1 MYQLEEPFY
10 FYLLLVVPILLIGFL
25 ILISWKRSI
34 QNKYISNHLFKK
46 LSPETSSFKPKFKLF
61 LLSLTFIFISLGLVN
76 PKIGTQLKTVKR
88 EGVDIVFA
96 IDVSKSMLAEDIAPN
111 RLEKAKRIVS
121 QTINELNSD
130 RVGIIA
136 YAASAL
142 PVLPITTDYS
152 TARMFLQSL
161 NTDMLSS
168 QGTAILEAVKLA
180 KDYYDDENQTNR
192 VLCILSD
199 GEDHEFENQN
209 IPSAIDEMG
218 ISIFTV
224 GLGSTKGAPIPIKK
238 NNVIESYKKNSDGDV
253 VITKLVDKLLKEIAI
268 SSNGIY
274 INGLNTE
281 LVVNEIVDKLKE
293 MDKEEFESKQFI
305 AYNDQFQW
313 FIGFGLFFLCLEL
326 FVFEKKTHWVK
337 KLNLFNEKKFKT
349 FLFLLVSTNIL
360 SQNNSLDKISNNL
373 TLDGNVE
380 FVDENLIDAEA
391 FYRTAIAKDS
401 MNNIASYNMAN
412 AFYKSGFN
420 KEALNEYK
428 SSIKKAKNKKDL
440 HKSFHNLGDV
450 YMQSKDYQNAVN
462 AFKNALL
469 NNPQDDET
477 RYNYALAKEL
487 LKNDNKKKDDKKG
500 R

>member
-96 IDVSKSMLAEDIAPN
+96 IDVSKSMLAEDIAPD

-209 IPSAIDEMG
+209 IPSAVNEMG

-274 INGLNTE
+274 INGVNTE
-281 LVVNEIVDKLKE
+281 LVVEEIVDKLKE

-305 AYNDQFQW
+305 AYKDQFQW

-337 KLNLFNEKKFKT
+337 KLNLFNEKK
-349 FLFLLVSTNIL
+349 L
-360 SQNNSLDKISNNL
+360 
-373 TLDGNVE
+373 
-380 FVDENLIDAEA
+380 
-391 FYRTAIAKDS
+391 
-401 MNNIASYNMAN
+401 
-412 AFYKSGFN
+412 
-420 KEALNEYK
+420 
-428 SSIKKAKNKKDL
+428 
-440 HKSFHNLGDV
+440 
-450 YMQSKDYQNAVN
+450 
-462 AFKNALL
+462 
-469 NNPQDDET
+469 
-477 RYNYALAKEL
+477 
-487 LKNDNKKKDDKKG
+487 
-500 R
+500 